1 MENINE
7 IIPCVILAGGKG
19 RRMGGKE
26 KGLINLLDRPL
37 ISYVLEKV
45 SGKAAPIALN
55 INTNFEK
62 FKNFG
67 YEILED
73 PFKGHLGPLVGI
85 LASLNW
91 AKNIKQKWVL
101 TLPCDT
107 PFLPQN
113 LIESLLKVKNENPDL
128 DLVVAKSRGFNHPV
142 IALWKTDNNLILKK
156 AIEEGIRKIDIFT
169 SQLKTIHVNFDEIDK
184 SKSDPFTNL
193 NSPKDLI
200 SAMQILG
207 KLPPIF
213 GLAGWSGS
221 GKTTLCAKLIEKFTK
236 IGINVGTLK
245 HAHHKFDIDKPG
257 KDSYNLRK
265 AGARPMIISSKE
277 RFALIQENDNEEEKS
292 LFEMLEIFAKSP
304 LNKCELIL
312 IEGYKNEFIKKLEV
326 FRFSIGK
333 PFLYPNDQNIFAIA
347 SDKKI
352 EVPIPCLDINNIS
365 DICELLMKNS
375 EKQLYK

>member
-1 MENINE
+1 MKKINE
-7 IIPCVILAGGKG
+7 VIPCVILAGGKG

-73 PFKGHLGPLVGI
+73 PLKGHLGPLVGI

-91 AKNIKQKWVL
+91 AKKIKQKWVL

-113 LIESLLKVKNENPDL
+113 LIESLLKVKNENPDV

-169 SQLKTIHVNFDEIDK
+169 SQLKTAHVNFDEIDK
-184 SKSDPFTNL
+184 SRSDPFTNL

-200 SAMQILG
+200 IAMQILG

-221 GKTTLCAKLIEKFTK
+221 GKTTLCAKLIKNFTK

-277 RFALIQENDNEEEKS
+277 RFAVVQENDNEEEKS

-304 LNKCELIL
+304 LNKCDVI
-312 IEGYKNEFIKKLEV
+312 IVEGYKNENIPKLEV
-326 FRFSIGK
+326 FRREIGK
-333 PFLYPNDQNIFAIA
+333 TFLHEDDSNIFAIA
-347 SDKKI
+347 SDEKLNTD
-352 EVPIPCLDINNIS
+352 IPSLDLNNIS
-365 DICELLMKNS
+365 AITDLLIKKF
-375 EKQLYK
+375 EIA

>member
-1 MENINE
+1 LKINNE

-26 KGLINLLDRPL
+26 KALINLLDRPL
-37 ISYVLEKV
+37 VSYILEKI

-55 INTNFEK
+55 VNTNFEK

-73 PFKGHLGPLVGI
+73 PIKGHLGPLVGI

-91 AKNIKQKWVL
+91 AKNIDKKWVL

-107 PFLPQN
+107 PFLPLN
-113 LIESLLKVKNENPDL
+113 LIESLVKVKNESPDV
-128 DLVVAKSRGFNHPV
+128 DLVVAKSKGFNHPV
-142 IALWKTDNNLILKK
+142 IALWKAENNLMLKK
-156 AIEEGIRKIDIFT
+156 AIEAGIKKIDIFT
-169 SQLKTIHVNFDEIDK
+169 SQLKTVHVNFDEINETK
-184 SKSDPFTNL
+184 FDPFTNL

-200 SAMQILG
+200 IAKQILG

-221 GKTTLCAKLIEKFTK
+221 GKTTLCTKIIESFTK
-236 IGINVGTLK
+236 IGIKVGTLK

-265 AGARPMIISSKE
+265 SGARPMVISSKE
-277 RFALIQENDNEEEKS
+277 RFALIQENDNEEKH
-292 LFEMLEIFAKSP
+292 LFEMLEIFTKNP
-304 LNKCELIL
+304 INKCELIL

-326 FRFSIGK
+326 FRFDIGK
-333 PFLYPNDQNIFAIA
+333 PFLYPNDKNIFAIA

-352 EVPIPCLDINNIS
+352 EVPIPSLDINNIS
-365 DICELLMKNS
+365 DICELLMKKS

>member
-1 MENINE
+1 MKISNE

-26 KGLINLLDRPL
+26 KALINLLDRPL
-37 ISYVLEKV
+37 ISYVLEKI
-45 SGKAAPIALN
+45 SGKTAPIALN

-73 PFKGHLGPLVGI
+73 PIKGHLGPLVGI

-91 AKNIKQKWVL
+91 AKNIDKKWVL

-107 PFLPQN
+107 PFLPLN
-113 LIESLLKVKNENPDL
+113 LIESLVKVKNESPDV

-142 IALWKTDNNLILKK
+142 IALWKAENNLMLKK

-169 SQLKTIHVNFDEIDK
+169 SQLKTVHVNFDEINE
-184 SKSDPFTNL
+184 SKFDPFTNL

-200 SAMQILG
+200 IAKQILG

-221 GKTTLCAKLIEKFTK
+221 GKTTLCTKIIESFTK
-236 IGINVGTLK
+236 IGITVGTLK

-265 AGARPMIISSKE
+265 SGARPMVISSKE
-277 RFALIQENDNEEEKS
+277 RFALIQENDNEEKN
-292 LFEMLEIFAKSP
+292 LFEMLEIFTKNP
-304 LNKCELIL
+304 INKCELIL

-326 FRFSIGK
+326 FRFDIGK

-352 EVPIPCLDINNIS
+352 EVPIPSLDINNIS

>member
-1 MENINE
+1 MKNINE

-73 PFKGHLGPLVGI
+73 PLKGHLGPLVGI

-91 AKNIKQKWVL
+91 AKNIRQKWVL

-169 SQLKTIHVNFDEIDK
+169 SQLKTAHVNFDEIDE

-200 SAMQILG
+200 IAMQILG

-221 GKTTLCAKLIEKFTK
+221 GKTTLCAKIEEKGKTTV
-236 IGINVGTLK
+236 GQAADTDTLVASANAYINALNK
-245 HAHHKFDIDKPG
+245 
-257 KDSYNLRK
+257 
-265 AGARPMIISSKE
+265 MIIKRDKTAPME
-277 RFALIQENDNEEEKS
+277 QESQKVRG
-292 LFEMLEIFAKSP
+292 I
-304 LNKCELIL
+304 
-312 IEGYKNEFIKKLEV
+312 
-326 FRFSIGK
+326 
-333 PFLYPNDQNIFAIA
+333 
-347 SDKKI
+347 
-352 EVPIPCLDINNIS
+352 
-365 DICELLMKNS
+365 
-375 EKQLYK
+375 

>member
-1 MENINE
+1 MKTSNE

-26 KGLINLLDRPL
+26 KALINLLDRPL
-37 ISYVLEKV
+37 ISYVLEKI

-55 INTNFEK
+55 VNTNFEK

-73 PFKGHLGPLVGI
+73 PIKGHLGPLVGI

-91 AKNIKQKWVL
+91 AKNIDQKWVL

-107 PFLPQN
+107 PFLPLN
-113 LIESLLKVKNENPDL
+113 LIESLVKVKNESPDV

-142 IALWKTDNNLILKK
+142 IALWKAENNLMLKK

-169 SQLKTIHVNFDEIDK
+169 SQLKTVHVNFDEINE
-184 SKSDPFTNL
+184 SKFDPFTNL

-200 SAMQILG
+200 IAKQILG

-221 GKTTLCAKLIEKFTK
+221 GKTTLCTKIIESFTK
-236 IGINVGTLK
+236 IGITVGTLK

-265 AGARPMIISSKE
+265 SGARPMVISSKE
-277 RFALIQENDNEEEKS
+277 RFALIQENDNEEKN
-292 LFEMLEIFAKSP
+292 LFDMLEIFTKNP
-304 LNKCELIL
+304 INKCELIL

-326 FRFSIGK
+326 FRFGIGK

-352 EVPIPCLDINNIS
+352 EVPIPSLDINNIS

>member
-1 MENINE
+1 MKISNE

-26 KGLINLLDRPL
+26 KALINLLDRPL
-37 ISYVLEKV
+37 ISYVLEKI
-45 SGKAAPIALN
+45 SGKTAPIALN

-73 PFKGHLGPLVGI
+73 PIKGHLGPLVGI

-91 AKNIKQKWVL
+91 AKNIDKKWVL

-107 PFLPQN
+107 PFLPLN
-113 LIESLLKVKNENPDL
+113 LIESLVKVKNKNPDV

-142 IALWKTDNNLILKK
+142 IALWKAENNLMLKK
-156 AIEEGIRKIDIFT
+156 AIEEGIRKIDVFT
-169 SQLKTIHVNFDEIDK
+169 SQLKSINVNFDEINE
-184 SKSDPFTNL
+184 SKFDPFTNL

-200 SAMQILG
+200 IAKQILG

-221 GKTTLCAKLIEKFTK
+221 GKTTLCTKIIESFTK
-236 IGINVGTLK
+236 IGITVGTLK

-265 AGARPMIISSKE
+265 SGARPMVISSKE
-277 RFALIQENDNEEEKS
+277 RFALIQENDNEEKN
-292 LFEMLEIFAKSP
+292 LFEMLEIFTKNPIS
-304 LNKCELIL
+304 KCELIL

-326 FRFSIGK
+326 FRFGIGK
-333 PFLYPNDQNIFAIA
+333 PFLYPSDQNIFAIA
-347 SDKKI
+347 SDRKI
-352 EVPIPCLDINNIS
+352 EVPIPSIDINNIS

-375 EKQLYK
+375 EKQLYI

>member
-1 MENINE
+1 MKISNE

-26 KGLINLLDRPL
+26 KALINLLDRPL
-37 ISYVLEKV
+37 ISYVLENI
-45 SGKAAPIALN
+45 SGKTAPIALN
-55 INTNFEK
+55 VNTNFEK

-73 PFKGHLGPLVGI
+73 PIKGHLGPLVGI

-91 AKNIKQKWVL
+91 AKNIDQKWVL

-107 PFLPQN
+107 PFLPLN
-113 LIESLLKVKNENPDL
+113 LVESLVKVKNESPDV
-128 DLVVAKSRGFNHPV
+128 DLVVEKSRGFIHPV
-142 IALWKTDNNLILKK
+142 IALWKAENNLMLKK

-169 SQLKTIHVNFDEIDK
+169 SQLKTVHVNFDEINE
-184 SKSDPFTNL
+184 SKFDPFTNL

-200 SAMQILG
+200 IAKQILG

-221 GKTTLCAKLIEKFTK
+221 GKTTLCTKIIESFTK
-236 IGINVGTLK
+236 IGITVGTLK

-265 AGARPMIISSKE
+265 SGARPMVISSKE
-277 RFALIQENDNEEEKS
+277 RFALIQENDNEEKN
-292 LFEMLEIFAKSP
+292 LFDMLDIFTKNP
-304 LNKCELIL
+304 INKCELIL

-326 FRFSIGK
+326 FRLGIGK

-352 EVPIPCLDINNIS
+352 EVPIPSLNINNIS